1 MCWYYDRFSTYCSP
15 QGWFPPGGKNI
26 DNNYYDKRYALDEEI
41 YPSNN
46 GGYYNRNVYSEKYFQ
61 GNPNVLKFYDLP
73 SLEKSQKAQMRY
85 NQSTG
90 ERRLGDKNST
100 NETQNLIGRTYAL
113 NSRKNSE
120 TDTTY
125 RAFGDDETDEENYPE
140 DGAYDELQAVQK
152 HRQRP
157 QHQYE
162 RPNFDSEPRT
172 LASLTSFRNA
182 QGQGMVQTMAP
193 THPPPPPHPRADS
206 ITR

>member
-1 MCWYYDRFSTYCSP
+1 MYLCIL

-26 DNNYYDKRYALDEEI
+26 DNFDKRYAVDEEL

-61 GNPNVLKFYDLP
+61 GHPNVLKFYDLP
-73 SLEKSQKAQMRY
+73 SLEKTQKAQMRY
-85 NQSTG
+85 NQGTD
-90 ERRLGDKNST
+90 ERRSADKNST
-100 NETQNLIGRTYAL
+100 NETQNLIGRTYAM

-120 TDTTY
+120 SDTTY
-125 RAFGDDETDEENYPE
+125 RAFGDEESDEENYAE

-152 HRQRP
+152 LRQRP

-162 RPNFDSEPRT
+162 RPNFDSESRT
-172 LASLTSFRNA
+172 LARLTSFRNA
-182 QGQGMVQTMAP
+182 QGMVQTLAP